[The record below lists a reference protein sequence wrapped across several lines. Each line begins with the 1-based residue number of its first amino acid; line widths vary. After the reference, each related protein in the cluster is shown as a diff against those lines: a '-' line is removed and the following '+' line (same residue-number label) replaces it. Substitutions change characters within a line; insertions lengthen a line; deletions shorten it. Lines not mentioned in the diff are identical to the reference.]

1 MSDLVTNADLVNAI
15 GILGVSLYL
24 GSYAA
29 LQTGFLRGQGYLYPA
44 INMAAASCVLIS
56 LMQHFNLSSA
66 IIQISWITISLVG
79 IVRMYVVQSR
89 LSFSDNELLF
99 IGDVLAGLPRHR
111 ARTLLDTG
119 LWMTAKPGTVLTQQG
134 QPVDDLCY
142 LASGEAQVIVDGK
155 AIATTTTGAVIG
167 EVTYRTGGP
176 ATATVQVTEPMQLL
190 RFNADKLRAFV
201 QKNEDIAAILEQ
213 NMANHLRS
221 KLVSMSETASKEPP
235 ASTRKSAAA

>member
-1 MSDLVTNADLVNAI
+1 MSELVTNADLVNAI

-44 INMAAASCVLIS
+44 INIAAATCVLIS

-79 IVRMYVVQSR
+79 IARMFYVQSR

-99 IGDVLAGLPRHR
+99 IGDVLAGLPRQR
-111 ARTLLDTG
+111 ARMLLDTG
-119 LWMTAKPGTVLTQQG
+119 LWMTAKPGTVLTRQG

-142 LASGEAQVIVDGK
+142 LAAGEAEIIVDGK

-176 ATATVQVTEPMQLL
+176 ATATVQVTQPMQLL
-190 RFNADKLRAFV
+190 RFDASKLRAFV
-201 QKNEDIAAILEQ
+201 RKNEDIGAILEQ
-213 NMANHLRS
+213 NLANHLRS
-221 KLVSMSETASKEPP
+221 KLISMSETASREPV
-235 ASTRKSAAA
+235 STTRKSAAA